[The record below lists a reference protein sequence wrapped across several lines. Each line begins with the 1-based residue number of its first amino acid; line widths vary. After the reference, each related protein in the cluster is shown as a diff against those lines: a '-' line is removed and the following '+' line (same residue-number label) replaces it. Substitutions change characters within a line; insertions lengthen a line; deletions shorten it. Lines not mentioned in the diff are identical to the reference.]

1 MNESAMKQSP
11 MSAPAQI
18 IRGQV
23 MHERLRP
30 TNNRFVYPVF
40 CFRLNLA
47 RLADIKIMGFGI
59 NCLRPVSI
67 YTADYGPKDGSNL
80 EQWMRDLLVQYD
92 IDADGEIWLHTFP
105 RVLGFVFNPV
115 SFWYC
120 YDRQGGLRAVLAE
133 VNNTFGETHQYLITS
148 HNQQC
153 IDSNTRLEC
162 IKMMHV
168 SPFCEVQ
175 GHYEFGFRDTAQ
187 TAWVG
192 IDYFDPD
199 GLLIKT
205 SVGGN
210 REALNQQTLWRALLA
225 QPLLTIGV
233 FARIHWQAFHLWRKK
248 VPFFSKPLP
257 PEITLTT
264 STTPNTTHSIAQKQE
279 LAS

>member
-1 MNESAMKQSP
+1 MI
-11 MSAPAQI
+11 APAQI

-30 TNNRFVYPVF
+30 ANNRFVYPVF
-40 CFRLNLA
+40 CLRVNLA
-47 RLADIKIMGFGI
+47 KLDEIKVTGFGM
-59 NCLRPVSI
+59 NRLRPVSI

-80 EQWMRDLLVQYD
+80 EQWMRDLLAQHH

-148 HNQQC
+148 HDQQC
-153 IDSNTRLEC
+153 IDGNTQLKC

-168 SPFCEVQ
+168 SPFCQVQ
-175 GHYEFGFRDTAQ
+175 GHYQFTFRDTAQ

-192 IDYFDPD
+192 IDYFDDD

-205 SVGGN
+205 SVGGK
-210 REALNQQTLWRALLA
+210 RLTLNQTSLWQALLA
-225 QPLLTIGV
+225 QPLLTISV
-233 FARIHWQAFHLWRKK
+233 FARIHWQAFLLWRKR
-248 VPFFSKPLP
+248 VPFFSKPAAPTTQLSTSTP
-257 PEITLTT
+257 PTALKTLTQ
-264 STTPNTTHSIAQKQE
+264 NQE